1 MDTWGEGMHCF
12 VIAEAGVNHN
22 GDAHLAGRLV
32 EVAAEAGADAVKFQ
46 TFDPAALARPGAPK
60 ARYQE
65 EAGAGGADQREMLEA
80 LTLPRAAYRD
90 LKALAEERGLA
101 FLSTAFDEASLRFL
115 AEELEVARFKIA
127 SGEITNAPLLRAHA
141 LYDRPM
147 LVSTGMATLGEIEF
161 ALGVLAHARLSPER
175 PPRRREEVLD
185 CLSDETARTWLAAR
199 VTLLHCVS
207 DYPAADDIL
216 NLKSI
221 TTLREVFGL
230 AVGYSDHSAGV
241 WAAPAAVAL
250 GASVIEKH
258 FTLDRSL
265 PGPDHRASLEP
276 TELARMIAGIRT
288 VEKALGRPG
297 KPVGEAERATRQVA
311 RRGVVAVRAIA
322 PGEPFGPENIAVLRP
337 AEGADPFA
345 YWQLLGRPAPRA
357 YAPGE
362 PIDGE

>member
-1 MDTWGEGMHCF
+1 MGCF

-22 GDAHLAGRLV
+22 GDPALALRLV
-32 EVAAEAGADAVKFQ
+32 EAAAAAGADAVKFQ

-60 ARYQE
+60 ARYQDR
-65 EAGAGGADQREMLEA
+65 AGAAGGDQRAMLEA
-80 LTLPRAAYRD
+80 LTLPREVYRD
-90 LKALAEERGLA
+90 LKAAAEERGLV

-115 AEELEVARFKIA
+115 AEELAVTRFKIA

-161 ALGVLAHARLSPER
+161 ALAILAHAHLSPAR
-175 PPRRREEVLD
+175 APMRREEALD
-185 CLSDETARTWLAAR
+185 ALGDEAARAWLAGR

-216 NLKSI
+216 NLNSI
-221 TTLREVFGL
+221 PTLEAVFGL
-230 AVGYSDHSAGV
+230 PVGYSDHSAGV

-250 GASVIEKH
+250 GARVIEKH

-276 TELARMIAGIRT
+276 DELARMIAGIRT
-288 VEKALGRPG
+288 VERALGRPG
-297 KPVGEAERATRQVA
+297 KPISEAERATRRVA
-311 RRGVVAVRAIA
+311 RRGIVATRPIA
-322 PGEPFGPENIAVLRP
+322 AGEPLTAENMAVLRP
-337 AEGADPFA
+337 AEGADPFSW
-345 YWQLLGRPAPRA
+345 WQLLGRSAPRA

-362 PIDGE
+362 PIDGA

>member
-1 MDTWGEGMHCF
+1 MRCF

-22 GDAHLAGRLV
+22 GDPALAARLV

-65 EAGAGGADQREMLEA
+65 AAGAGGADQREMLAA
-80 LTLPRAAYRD
+80 LTLPRAAYAE
-90 LKALAEERGLA
+90 LKATAESHGLV
-101 FLSTAFDEASLRFL
+101 FMSTAFDEASLRFL
-115 AEELEVARFKIA
+115 TEELDVARFKIA

-147 LVSTGMATLGEIEF
+147 ILSTGMATLGEIEF
-161 ALGVLAHARLSPER
+161 ALAILAHAHLSPTK
-175 PPRRREEVLD
+175 PPCRREEVLD
-185 CLSDETARTWLAAR
+185 ALGDEAAQAWLAAR

-207 DYPAADDIL
+207 DYPAADEIL
-216 NLKSI
+216 NLRSI
-221 TTLREVFGL
+221 PTLKAVFGL
-230 AVGYSDHSAGV
+230 PVGYSDHSAGV

-250 GASVIEKH
+250 GAEVIEKH
-258 FTLDRSL
+258 FTLDRGL

-276 TELARMIAGIRT
+276 ADLAQMIAGIRT

-297 KPVGEAERATRQVA
+297 KPISLAERATRCVA
-311 RRGVVAVRAIA
+311 RRGVVAIRAIA
-322 PGEPFGPENIAVLRP
+322 AGEPFTEDNIAVLRP
-337 AEGADPFA
+337 AEGAEPFA
-345 YWQLLGRPAPRA
+345 YWQILGRPAPRA

-362 PIDGE
+362 PVDGP